1 MFPLTT
7 TNVLAILIG
16 HVVADKNGLTRTPQI
31 GIMLHAAVVLTVLL
45 GHVAAVNNGLAR
57 VPQLGW
63 VISLEFSLSLTL
75 TDDRTE

>member
-1 MFPLTT
+1 MLAFTT

-16 HVVADKNGLTRTPQI
+16 HVVADKNGLTKSPHL
-31 GIMLHAAVVLTVLL
+31 GIMLHVAITLTILL

-63 VISLEFSLSLTL
+63 VRRPFRSICK
-75 TDDRTE
+75 